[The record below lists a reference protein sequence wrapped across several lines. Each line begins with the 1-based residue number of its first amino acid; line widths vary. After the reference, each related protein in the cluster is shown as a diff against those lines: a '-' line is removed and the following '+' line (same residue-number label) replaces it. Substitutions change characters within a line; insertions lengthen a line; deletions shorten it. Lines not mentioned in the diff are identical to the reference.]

1 MKKLLLLVLL
11 AFSFA
16 VNIAKGDVIILKTGE
31 SKAVYNLEV
40 SNKYIF
46 FNENPKD
53 DSNISKIAVTDVFGY
68 KVGDGEI
75 QTVDSA
81 KPTSSVTANPPAS
94 PSQDNGTPTLLKN
107 KIAEDN
113 NQILA
118 RLTDFT
124 ITPKKNNSGI
134 CGGAVTPVW
143 TFSRNSILSDENLLI
158 GVDMFEF
165 LFEGVAYK
173 IKLTNKTDKMLY
185 VDLAN
190 TFEINQDGIA
200 KPFYDN
206 KIYTTNDSHST
217 GGSLN
222 LGAVAGAVG
231 IGGAVG
237 TLASGIS
244 VGGGNSKGTTVTESQ
259 SAVLAIPPHSSKY
272 IPCEKVKIGGDYNYQ
287 EMPLCMYFIT
297 SGKHIDN
304 KLQFAY
310 QHQYLKR
317 LIFWDGVLPVDNEKI
332 TGESIGLPKNGY
344 VEFEEESAPKRRDF
358 TITYSDTPQFST
370 YYQLPLGFYIKGFFG
385 GKLADLTK
393 KCDVD
398 GNGFPMF
405 GVGHIKKK

>member
-11 AFSFA
+11 AFSLA
-16 VNIAKGDVIILKTGE
+16 VNNAKGDIIILKTGE
-31 SKAVYNLEV
+31 SKMVYNIEV
-40 SNKYIF
+40 SNNYIF
-46 FNENPKD
+46 FNESPD
-53 DSNISKIAVTDVFGY
+53 DSSNISKIAVTDVFGY
-68 KVGDGEI
+68 KVGDGEM
-75 QTVDSA
+75 QTMDSA
-81 KPTSSVTANPPAS
+81 KPTSSATSNPAANT
-94 PSQDNGTPTLLKN
+94 SQGNGTPTLMKN

-272 IPCEKVKIGGDYNYQ
+272 IPCEKVLFEGNYR
-287 EMPLCMYFIT
+287 EMPLCMFFIT
-297 SGKHIDN
+297 AGKNINN
-304 KLQFAY
+304 KLAFGY
-310 QHQYLKR
+310 QHEFLKK
-317 LIFWDGVLPVDNEKI
+317 LIFWDGILPIDNENI

-344 VEFEEESAPKRRDF
+344 VAFEEESAPKRRDF

>member
-1 MKKLLLLVLL
+1 MKKFLLLVLL
-11 AFSFA
+11 TFAFA
-16 VNIAKGDVIILKTGE
+16 VNNAKGDVIILKTGE
-31 SKAVYNLEV
+31 SKMVYNIEV
-40 SNKYIF
+40 SNNYIF
-46 FNENPKD
+46 FNESPD
-53 DSNISKIAVTDVFGY
+53 DSSDISKIAVTDVFGY

-75 QTVDSA
+75 QTMDSA
-81 KPTSSVTANPPAS
+81 KPTSSATSNPAANS
-94 PSQDNGTPTLLKN
+94 SQENGTPTLMKN

-113 NQILA
+113 DKILA

-143 TFSRNSILSDENLLI
+143 TFSRNSILSDENLLV

-190 TFEINQDGIA
+190 TYETNQDGIA
-200 KPFYDN
+200 KPFYTN
-206 KIYTTNDSHST
+206 KIYTTNDSRSS

-272 IPCEKVKIGGDYNYQ
+272 IPCEKIKFDDEYR
-287 EMPLCMYFIT
+287 EMPLCMYYIT
-297 SGKHIDN
+297 AGRNINN
-304 KLQFAY
+304 KLAY
-310 QHQYLKR
+310 GEQHEFLKK
-317 LIFWDGVLPVDNEKI
+317 LIFWDEILPIDNEKV

-344 VEFEEESAPKRRDF
+344 VEFEEEAAPKRRDF
-358 TITYSDTPQFST
+358 TITYSDSPQFST
-370 YYQLPLGFYIKGFFG
+370 YYQLPLGFYIRGFFG